1 MTILFQESEFVI
13 SMPDNLDQIAKW
25 LEYSNKRRTTNY
37 GLNNAV
43 VFLDEVTLVS
53 VLCLNSLKA
62 SEAFKCSNL
71 KIVILIPFIKGK
83 ASLPLKL
90 NALDLRSVQGL
101 TVH

>member
-13 SMPDNLDQIAKW
+13 SMPGNLDQIAKW

-53 VLCLNSLKA
+53 VLC
-62 SEAFKCSNL
+62 
-71 KIVILIPFIKGK
+71 
-83 ASLPLKL
+83 
-90 NALDLRSVQGL
+90 
-101 TVH
+101 